1 MTSLRVW
8 RRLRGERAVA
18 EHNGRLADVAPDVR
32 LFHDIPVDE
41 LSPVLEDFER
51 RTYEPDRVVVAEGDT
66 LHEIYVVLAG
76 TAAVVVIG
84 PDGSE
89 HEVGRVAPGGT
100 VGEMALLTGEPAA
113 ATVRS
118 TAALDV
124 LVLTEDEF
132 AALGQRFPQVYRNLG
147 TLLAERLAHTNRL
160 VAKRTPGRLV
170 VLANH
175 GAPPLLGCA
184 LACSLAWHTRERTLF
199 LGLRSEPDADLR
211 ALARTARDRTG
222 MDARRGVAILEVEA
236 PRGRYA
242 PEALY
247 ETLVQLFDRFQ
258 NIVMEVD
265 AGTALTLQTAT
276 NVRLGPADERGP
288 SPDGVLAVRG
298 WSTDTSLRPHHDR
311 VVCVPELDGDDL
323 RAMQNGVLPAS
334 TAAGYALGWAARDLG
349 GLKVGLA
356 LGAGSIRGYAHIG
369 VLEALMRAG
378 VPIDYVAGTSIGS
391 AVAGLHALGQTPAEI
406 ADTLDEF
413 GPNLFKLT
421 VPLRSLLSNR
431 GMRRYMQTL
440 APDVRI
446 EDLEVPLAIVAADI
460 RQQREVVFRR
470 GLLWQA
476 VLTSVSIPGIYPA
489 SPIGGGLLVDGGVL
503 NPVPA
508 SVAARMG
515 AGVVIAAKLGS
526 RGVEPE
532 YDLEAVPAHG
542 TPPTTTAVLFRAIEI
557 MQSRIDGD
565 PADATVVNVSPMS
578 DLMGPKLRRFSEGRR
593 YIGDG
598 AAAAE
603 DALPR
608 LAAAL
613 PWLSGG
619 GASGGS

>member
-1 MTSLRVW
+1 VTSLRFW
-8 RRLRGERAVA
+8 RRLRSERGAP
-18 EHNGRLADVAPDVR
+18 EHNGRWADVAPDVR
-32 LFHDIPVDE
+32 LFQDVPLDE
-41 LSPVLEDFER
+41 LSRVLEGFDR

-66 LHEIYVVLAG
+66 LHELYIVLAG
-76 TAAVVVIG
+76 TAAVVVVG
-84 PDGSE
+84 PDGRE

-118 TAALDV
+118 TAPLDV

-132 AALGQRFPQVYRNLG
+132 AELGQRFPQVYRNLG

-160 VAKRTPGRLV
+160 VAKRSPGRLV
-170 VLANH
+170 VLAND

-199 LGLRSEPDADLR
+199 LGLRSDPGPELR
-211 ALARTARDRTG
+211 ALAKAARDRTG
-222 MDARRGVAILEVEA
+222 VEARRGVAILEVEA

-247 ETLVQLFDRFQ
+247 ETLVGLFDRFQ
-258 NIVMEVD
+258 NIVLELD
-265 AGTALTLQTAT
+265 AGTEPALQTAT
-276 NVRLGPADERGP
+276 NVRLEPGDARGP
-288 SPDGVLAVRG
+288 SADGVLAVRG
-298 WSTDTSLRPHHDR
+298 WSTGTTLRPHHDR
-311 VVCVPELDGDDL
+311 VVCVPELGDDDV
-323 RAMQNGVLPAS
+323 RAMQNGVLPTS
-334 TAAGYALGWAARDLG
+334 TAAGLALGWAARDLA
-349 GLKVGLA
+349 GLKVGVA

-369 VLEALMRAG
+369 VLEALMRNG
-378 VPIDYVAGTSIGS
+378 IPIDAVAGTSIGS
-391 AVAGLHALGQTPAEI
+391 AVAGLHALGQTPSEI

-421 VPLRSLLSNR
+421 LPVRSLLSNR
-431 GMRRYMQTL
+431 GMRRYMQTV
-440 APDVRI
+440 APGVRI
-446 EDLEVPLAIVAADI
+446 EDLDVPLAIVAADI

-489 SPIGGGLLVDGGVL
+489 SPIGGGILVDGGVL

-508 SVAARMG
+508 SVAAQMG
-515 AGVVIAAKLGS
+515 AGVVIAVKLGS
-526 RGVEPE
+526 RGLEPE
-532 YDLEAVPAHG
+532 FDLEAAPARG
-542 TPPTTTAVLFRAIEI
+542 TPPTTTSVLFRAIEI

-565 PADATVVNVSPMS
+565 PADATVVNVAPMS
-578 DLMGPKLRRFSEGRR
+578 DLMGPKLRRFHEGRR

-598 AAAAE
+598 AAAVE
-603 DALPR
+603 EALPR
-608 LAAAL
+608 LAAVL

-619 GASGGS
+619 GASPGS

>member
-8 RRLRGERAVA
+8 RRLRGERAA
-18 EHNGRLADVAPDVR
+18 PEHNGRWADVANDVR
-32 LFHDIPVDE
+32 LFEGIPDDE
-41 LSPVLEDFER
+41 LARALDDFER

-76 TAAVVVIG
+76 AAAVVVTG
-84 PDGSE
+84 PDGRD

-118 TAALDV
+118 TASLDL
-124 LVLTEDEF
+124 LVLTEDQF
-132 AALGQRFPQVYRNLG
+132 AELGERFPQVYRNLG

-160 VAKRTPGRLV
+160 VAKRTQGRLV
-170 VLANH
+170 VLAND
-175 GAPPLLGCA
+175 GAPPLVGCA

-199 LGLRSEPDADLR
+199 LGLRSAPDPDLR
-211 ALARTARDRTG
+211 ALAKAARDRTG
-222 MDARRGVAILEVEA
+222 FDARRGVAIIEVEA

-242 PEALY
+242 PDALY

-258 NIVMEVD
+258 NIVVEVD
-265 AGTALTLQTAT
+265 AGTDLALHTAT
-276 NVRLGPADERGP
+276 TVRLEGGAVRGR
-288 SPDGVLAVRG
+288 SPDGVLAVRA
-298 WSTDTSLRPHHDR
+298 WSTDATLRPHHDR
-311 VVCVPELDGDDL
+311 VVSVPELDDDDL
-323 RAMQNGVLPAS
+323 RSMRSGVLPSS
-334 TAAGYALGWAARDLG
+334 TAAGDALGWAARDLS
-349 GLKVGLA
+349 GLKVGIA

-369 VLEALMRAG
+369 VLDALLRTG

-391 AVAGLHALGQTPAEI
+391 AVAGLHALGQTPAQI

-413 GPNLFKLT
+413 GPNLFRLT

-431 GMRRYMQTL
+431 GMRRYMQTV

-446 EDLEVPLAIVAADI
+446 EDLDVPLAIVAADI
-460 RQQREVVFRR
+460 DRQREVVFRR

-489 SPIGGGLLVDGGVL
+489 SPIGGGMLVDGGVL

-508 SVAARMG
+508 SVAAQMG
-515 AGVVIAAKLGS
+515 AGVVIAVKLGS
-526 RGVEPE
+526 RGLDPE
-532 YDLEAVPAHG
+532 YDLESVAAHG
-542 TPPTTTAVLFRAIEI
+542 TPPNATAVLFRSIEI

-565 PADATVVNVSPMS
+565 PADATVVTVSPMS
-578 DLMGPKLRRFSEGRR
+578 DLMGPKLRRFNEGRR
-593 YIGDG
+593 YIEDG

-603 DALPR
+603 DAFPR

-619 GASGGS
+619 GASAGS